1 VAETVSTGSASSGL
15 ITGMENLSLFK
26 QVGLMLGLAVSVAL
40 GVVTVLW
47 GQSSEMRVLNDI
59 EKQSISDAITYLD
72 QNQIDYKLNSDGNLL
87 VPQDKYQ
94 KIEIELTS
102 QGLVNAG
109 GDDFLRKDSGFG
121 VSQRLERAR
130 LVRSQENQLANTI
143 AQFSGIKAVQV
154 HLAIPREVSFV
165 SSNNKAS
172 ASVVLSLYGRNKLD
186 NEQAKS
192 IVDLVAASIPR
203 LDSKDVSVTDQ
214 YGRLYHSAS
223 MSDDERES
231 EKELNA
237 ELVRQQKLTSKIQTL
252 LTPIL
257 GPENFT
263 VQVNVDM
270 DFVHNEQT
278 QKMFNPK
285 LSALTS
291 EKTLETSNEANGD
304 GGVSGALSNQPPAA
318 STVNQNNLNNLIG
331 GLAGGTNSKHVE
343 AERYYDIDTTIS
355 HTRQQT
361 GVVKKIS
368 VSLGLN
374 FMDDPANPGTLIPR
388 TQTDVDRIQ
397 RLVQGVIGYEQ
408 ARGDVVMIDSFA
420 FIQKDIVVEPQ
431 PLQFYEQP
439 LFVSLQRPVSA
450 IIGIFLLI
458 FGLLRPIMKKLST
471 PQQNLERM
479 SDPMMMGMNSGH
491 SMGGAEAAMMNGPDS
506 TDLLMAPASKEL
518 EQVVR
523 AKKVVGDD
531 PKMVAALVQN
541 WIAEDE

>member
-1 VAETVSTGSASSGL
+1 MAETVSTGSASSGL

-491 SMGGAEAAMMNGPDS
+491 SMGGSEAAMMNGPDS

>member
-1 VAETVSTGSASSGL
+1 MAETVSTGSASSGL

>member
-506 TDLLMAPASKEL
+506 TDLLMAPAPKEL

>member
-491 SMGGAEAAMMNGPDS
+491 SMGGSEAAMMNGPDS
-506 TDLLMAPASKEL
+506 TDLLMAPAPKEL

>member
-1 VAETVSTGSASSGL
+1 MAETVSTGSASSGL

-491 SMGGAEAAMMNGPDS
+491 SMGGSEAAMMNGPDS
-506 TDLLMAPASKEL
+506 TDLLMAPAPKEL

>member
-491 SMGGAEAAMMNGPDS
+491 SMGGSEAAMMNGPDS
-506 TDLLMAPASKEL
+506 TDLLMAPAPKEL

-523 AKKVVGDD
+523 SKKVVGDD